1 MGNNYITNS
10 IIWAKLVPM
19 SESMERSAQAQEQ
32 GPQGVVFFFFFLTSE
47 QNTNRTTHERI
58 FLIINLYLTD

>member
-1 MGNNYITNS
+1 
-10 IIWAKLVPM
+10 M

-32 GPQGVVFFFFFLTSE
+32 GPQGVVFFFFLTSE